1 MLHYLMHASE
11 YSWQEQLLYAGLF
24 VAALVLLFVFFWWR
38 KRATR
43 PRQGDFAALVQR
55 NSIAEALVEQQQ
67 QSPLADAAD
76 AWQQTQTA
84 LGTVKTG
91 VERALALVWLLL
103 SGLLCAISILFVL
116 IGLVKFPALNWGLQ
130 GFYLAL
136 AAVCAWFARAQW
148 RDLRGVK

>member
-11 YSWQEQLLYAGLF
+11 YTWQEQLLYAGLF
-24 VAALVLLFVFFWWR
+24 VAAILLLFMFFWWR
-38 KRATR
+38 RRAAR

-55 NSIAEALVEQQQ
+55 PSITEAMADQQQ
-67 QSPLADAAD
+67 TPLADAAD

-91 VERALALVWLLL
+91 VERVIAMVWLLL

-116 IGLVKFPALNWGLQ
+116 IGLVKFPALDWGQQ
-130 GFYLAL
+130 GFFLAL
-136 AAVCAWFARAQW
+136 AVVCAWFARAQW

>member
-1 MLHYLMHASE
+1 MLHYWMHAAAHP
-11 YSWQEQLLYAGLF
+11 WQEQLLYGGLIC
-24 VAALVLLFVFFWWR
+24 AAILLLFLFLWWR
-38 KRATR
+38 KRAAR

-55 NSIAEALVEQQQ
+55 PSIAEALDDQQ

-84 LGTVKTG
+84 LNSVKTG
-91 VERALALVWLLL
+91 VERVLALVWLLL

-116 IGLVKFPALNWGLQ
+116 IGLVKFPALNWGQQ
-130 GFYLAL
+130 GFFLAL
-136 AAVCAWFARAQW
+136 AVVCGWFARAQW

>member
-24 VAALVLLFVFFWWR
+24 VAAIVLMFVFFWWR
-38 KRATR
+38 KRAAR
-43 PRQGDFAALVQR
+43 PRQSDFAALVQSH
-55 NSIAEALVEQQQ
+55 SIAEALDQQQ
-67 QSPLADAAD
+67 RGPLEDAAD

-116 IGLVKFPALNWGLQ
+116 IGLVKFPALNWGQQ
-130 GFYLAL
+130 GFFLAL
-136 AAVCAWFARAQW
+136 AVVCAWFARAQW

>member
-1 MLHYLMHASE
+1 MLHYLMHAAE
-11 YSWQEQLLYAGLF
+11 HPWQEQLLYAGVFL
-24 VAALVLLFVFFWWR
+24 AAILLLFLVFWWR
-38 KRATR
+38 KRAAR

-91 VERALALVWLLL
+91 VERALTLVWLLL

-136 AAVCAWFARAQW
+136 AAVSAWFARAQW